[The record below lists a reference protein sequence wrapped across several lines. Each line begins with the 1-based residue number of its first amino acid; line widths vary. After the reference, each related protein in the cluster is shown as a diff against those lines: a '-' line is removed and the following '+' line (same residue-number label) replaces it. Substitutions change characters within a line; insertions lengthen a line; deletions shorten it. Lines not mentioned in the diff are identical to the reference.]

1 MKVKNIIKLFVTF
14 TFISNFI
21 LGNLITEDDLI
32 ILDKKQKPAKLDI
45 EVKKIN
51 SVPLQMKRNRA
62 ANKILAEVPD
72 VNNNL
77 VFLTETLESLPI
89 SGDSEGR
96 KLLNNLKVSKNKQQ
110 LKGEK
115 FSLVASNL
123 QNGNKKLEIIE
134 EANLDSLYVY
144 VVDGKNY
151 DVKKVYRAE
160 FIDYVE
166 PLAETGG
173 DFTFTPNGQGFTFGN
188 YIYPVTDSS
197 RSKWLKVDYA
207 PTHGSQTSTSIA
219 YTTGES
225 IRGMMTWSSTS
236 ANSSKTIDIR
246 VGPTTVSMIFG
257 NDNPSGNANY
267 TKPDYGIKQINNT
280 GYSGVTTI
288 VFTNG
293 SGAKYYQT
301 IRING
306 TPLNLVPNIDV
317 EGLNFGDILKYS
329 GAQNKVAQTTIKVSG
344 APANLSSRVKMRI
357 KGNQTST
364 EIQKNDSIGSSDPT
378 TKISVSNLTL
388 AKIGTTTDFNLSGT
402 LNFKGTEQAG
412 DYRGNIIVE
421 AYIE

>member
-77 VFLTETLESLPI
+77 IFLTETLESLPI
-89 SGDSEGR
+89 SGDNEGR

-123 QNGNKKLEIIE
+123 QNGNKKLEITE

-144 VVDGKNY
+144 VVDEKNY

-166 PLAETGG
+166 PLADYYGE
-173 DFTFTPNGQGFTFGN
+173 FTLNPNYAGYKFENEEWF
-188 YIYPVTDSS
+188 YPVKSS
-197 RSKWLKVDYA
+197 VNRPWLNIQSDARYA
-207 PTHGSQTSTSIA
+207 QNINTTQLKYVNSGEVIASNISYNSTSTYLIKVG
-219 YTTGES
+219 T
-225 IRGMMTWSSTS
+225 ST
-236 ANSSKTIDIR
+236 I
-246 VGPTTVSMIFG
+246 SMKFG
-257 NDNPSGNANY
+257 NDNPAGTANY
-267 TKPDYGIKQINNT
+267 NKPTYKLLRTN
-280 GYSGVTTI
+280 YSGYAGSTQV
-288 VFTNG
+288 VYVAANG
-293 SGAKYYQT
+293 NSYYQT
-301 IRING
+301 INILG
-306 TPLNLVPNIDV
+306 EPLNLIPTID
-317 EGLNFGDILKYS
+317 ENGLNFGNILKYS
-329 GAQNKVAQTTIKVSG
+329 GVQNKVAQITIGVSG
-344 APANLSSRVKMRI
+344 VNQSISSRLKMRI

-364 EIQKNDSIGSSDPT
+364 EIQKNDSIGSSDPA
-378 TKISVSNLTL
+378 TKILVSNLKL
-388 AKIGTTTDFNLSGT
+388 AKIDGTTDFNLSGT